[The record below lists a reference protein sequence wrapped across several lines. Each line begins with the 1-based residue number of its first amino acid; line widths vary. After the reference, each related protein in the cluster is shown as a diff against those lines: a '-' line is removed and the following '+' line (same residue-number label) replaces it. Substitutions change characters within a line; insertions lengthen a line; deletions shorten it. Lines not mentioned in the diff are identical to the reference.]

1 MSNENFNAMCEM
13 LGKTIPWIVG
23 GAVTAYAIHKDYS
36 FSVRNGNQSFMCT
49 PSAEDFAKWYQP
61 QQLQQQQLLPPQTFN
76 GIQLPQQVNEF
87 LPQK

>member
-36 FSVRNGNQSFMCT
+36 FSVRNGNQSFIFT
-49 PSAEDFAKWYQP
+49 PSAEGLVKC